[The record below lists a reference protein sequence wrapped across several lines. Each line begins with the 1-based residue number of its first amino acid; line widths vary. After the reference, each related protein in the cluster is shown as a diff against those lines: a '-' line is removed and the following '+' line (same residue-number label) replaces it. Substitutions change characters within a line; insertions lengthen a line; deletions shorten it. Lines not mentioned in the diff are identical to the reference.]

1 MSSFW
6 YKILLCIGQ
15 RNVIIQKRGIS
26 LDVEI
31 NLFSDLKI
39 DLQNIRDS
47 WPQILFESQQVAKEM

>member
-6 YKILLCIGQ
+6 YKILSCIGQ